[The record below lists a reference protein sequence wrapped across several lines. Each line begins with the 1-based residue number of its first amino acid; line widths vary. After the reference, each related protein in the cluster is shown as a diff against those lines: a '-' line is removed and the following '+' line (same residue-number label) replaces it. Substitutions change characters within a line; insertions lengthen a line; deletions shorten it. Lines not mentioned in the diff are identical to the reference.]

1 MLVMHSGH
9 WKTLT
14 KLLDTKKRREGLRVL
29 PFSIYG
35 GMFMNRHQVQGY
47 QTNFTND
54 IYHVE
59 EQLQA
64 YDPTLYIM
72 YNQNDGT
79 WLIMDGITELAIMR
93 LPQKGFETLDSR
105 VVSHIKKIH
114 TANGF
119 SASWELQQAEER
131 RQKELDRQLGDIAY
145 NYAKDME
152 RPVKELAYY
161 GNAG

>member
-1 MLVMHSGH
+1 
-9 WKTLT
+9 
-14 KLLDTKKRREGLRVL
+14 
-29 PFSIYG
+29 
-35 GMFMNRHQVQGY
+35 MNRHQVQGY
-47 QTNFTND
+47 QTNFIND
-54 IYHVE
+54 IYHVQ

-64 YDPTLYIM
+64 YDLALFIM
-72 YNQNDGT
+72 YNPNDGT
-79 WLIMDGITELAIMR
+79 WLIMDRITELAIMR

-105 VVSHIKKIH
+105 LVSHIKRIH

-131 RQKELDRQLGDIAY
+131 RQRELDRQMDDLAY

>member
-1 MLVMHSGH
+1 ML
-9 WKTLT
+9 
-14 KLLDTKKRREGLRVL
+14 
-29 PFSIYG
+29 
-35 GMFMNRHQVQGY
+35 RHQVQGY
-47 QTNFTND
+47 QTNFIND

-64 YDPTLYIM
+64 YDPALYIM
-72 YNQNDGT
+72 YNPNNHS

-93 LPQKGFETLDSR
+93 LPQKGFEWLDSR
-105 VVSHIKKIH
+105 VVTHIRKIH

-131 RQKELDRQLGDIAY
+131 RQRELDRQMDDLAY
-145 NYAKDME
+145 NFAKDME

-161 GNAG
+161 GNAR